1 MAGPGPTGRLVFFT
15 LALAVL
21 TTAHPTVRKLGSVDL
36 GILAESTPVF
46 WKGEL
51 WLMECIQGGRYY
63 DNINYTSYPDEPQP
77 SGFVRFVNVKSG
89 AHSPSFAY
97 GYGLASAL
105 VMGDRMFV
113 HATAT
118 PFGIGSNNTVV
129 SVFWSDDLVTWRSNP
144 ALGVNQ
150 PGVFPEGVTSKT
162 LYNTCVRPVVAAGS
176 GSLSSSYT
184 FVMAYEFN
192 EPGAGWQTGIAL
204 TSDPALETAQWV
216 AAPRP
221 ANASW
226 GTMAHANPTLRF
238 AEVDGDGGFWYLLT
252 TRGNDDA
259 AASGGVAVEEVWR
272 TRDPAS
278 FEWEAPPGWR
288 EDDTRAAPFLAP
300 SDADQK
306 PVVLDLHPDT
316 KPLVVGNASALAA
329 AGNINLSDLD
339 LCTVPSGFLQGGEG
353 EGRGTAGG
361 GNTTVM
367 YYAWG
372 NQELGPTAMVLAMAV
387 VENYTEEQV
396 LASYYS

>member
-1 MAGPGPTGRLVFFT
+1 
-15 LALAVL
+15 
-21 TTAHPTVRKLGSVDL
+21 
-36 GILAESTPVF
+36 
-46 WKGEL
+46 
-51 WLMECIQGGRYY
+51 MECIQGGRYY

-238 AEVDGDGGFWYLLT
+238 AEVDGDGAPAEGRCTCPRRSLGKRRSGANRALILLESSDGALMT
-252 TRGNDDA
+252 PSACA
-259 AASGGVAVEEVWR
+259 AREGAG
-272 TRDPAS
+272 
-278 FEWEAPPGWR
+278 R
-288 EDDTRAAPFLAP
+288 EDFANRV
-300 SDADQK
+300 ADRLGRL
-306 PVVLDLHPDT
+306 PRVG
-316 KPLVVGNASALAA
+316 PLG
-329 AGNINLSDLD
+329 
-339 LCTVPSGFLQGGEG
+339 
-353 EGRGTAGG
+353 
-361 GNTTVM
+361 
-367 YYAWG
+367 
-372 NQELGPTAMVLAMAV
+372 
-387 VENYTEEQV
+387 
-396 LASYYS
+396 